1 MLLTAILL
9 GSIKVPYTELKR
21 RIVEVDEDK
30 LEVAQLEQLIRYMP
44 EPEQMSQLA
53 ALKGEYD
60 TLSEAEQFGVVV
72 CYAFPVIFLVIWTVL
87 QPVELFST
95 I

>member
-1 MLLTAILL
+1 MYLIYLFCTSDFRLFWAAILL
-9 GSIKVPYTELKR
+9 GSIKVPYAELKR
-21 RIVEVDEDK
+21 RIVEVDVDQ

-53 ALKGEYD
+53 ALKDEYD

-72 CYAFPVIFLVIWTVL
+72 RTSLNIIT
-87 QPVELFST
+87 
-95 I
+95 